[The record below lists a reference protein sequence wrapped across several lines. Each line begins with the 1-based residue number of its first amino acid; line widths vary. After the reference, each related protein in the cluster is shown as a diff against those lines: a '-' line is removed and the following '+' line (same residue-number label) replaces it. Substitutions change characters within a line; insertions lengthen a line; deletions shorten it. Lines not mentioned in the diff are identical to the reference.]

1 MSPRRPLTRA
11 EVVRNRRRQ
20 WMQKRQ
26 AQATEVMRRPPP
38 ITTRSETG
46 LGMSRKGA
54 RPSAQRRYQAAINMP
69 GVQVRMPAITLP
81 RVSAAWR
88 LVSVF
93 MVLLLGTLIYLAWT
107 MPEFRVVQPQVSGNQ
122 MLSTAEIDAVLNLT
136 GRPIFSLIPSEL
148 ETRLRLNYP
157 ELTSAQVAID
167 FPNTVLVRV
176 SERKPVIEWQL
187 NGGFT
192 WIDDQG
198 VAFRPRGSA
207 DRLISVVASAA
218 PPSGHASA
226 IDPLSPIPY
235 ISADMVKAIEILA
248 PQVPA
253 GSPISYDPHYGL
265 GWTDSRGWRVFFGN
279 QAKDMNQKL
288 EIYQALVASLTQR
301 GIYPALISV
310 QYPDAPFYRM
320 SQ

>member
-26 AQATEVMRRPPP
+26 AQATEIMRRPPP

-46 LGMSRKGA
+46 FGQSRKGT
-54 RPSAQRRYQAAINMP
+54 RPNAQRRYQAAIQMP
-69 GVQVRMPAITLP
+69 GVQVRMPAFSLP
-81 RVSAAWR
+81 RVSAVWR
-88 LVSVF
+88 IVSGF

-107 MPEFRVVQPQVSGNQ
+107 MPEFRVVQPRISGNQ
-122 MLSTAEIDAVLNLT
+122 MLSSAEIDAVLNLT
-136 GRPIFSLIPSEL
+136 GKPIFSLIPSEL

-157 ELTSAQVAID
+157 ELTSAQVTID
-167 FPNTVLVRV
+167 FPNLVQV
-176 SERKPVIEWQL
+176 KVNERKPVIEWRL
-187 NGGFT
+187 NNGYT

-207 DRLISVVASAA
+207 DHLISVVASA
-218 PPSGHASA
+218 PPPPGQASA
-226 IDPLSPIPY
+226 DDPLSPIPY
-235 ISADMVKAIEILA
+235 ISADMVKAIETLA
-248 PQVPA
+248 PQVPP
-253 GSPISYDPHYGL
+253 GTPISYDPHYGL

-279 QAKDMNQKL
+279 EAKDMSLKL
-288 EIYQALVASLTQR
+288 EIYQALIASLTQR